1 VNVRKCVIVS
11 IGVAAAIAAIPLW
24 LLAASRLFMLL
35 DSIDGI
41 ITEPW
46 TRATAW
52 WVYAHS
58 EFAARP
64 SVKMML
70 AGSAVLPILPVA
82 AIVGMALYSPRA
94 RKKLRRQLGGQLRP
108 IEAGV
113 TDNHGHAHWPSVEE
127 MLKRF
132 SGPAQSHGGKV
143 VGEARRI
150 DLEPV
155 KDIPFDNQKRSTWG
169 RGGKAELLID
179 DCNAASPHS
188 LMFVGTGG
196 NKTMHMMATQYH
208 WRGSTVTFDP
218 SCEIGPMIKRWRQKI
233 GQRVVFLGSG
243 EFKGSD
249 GRKHV
254 REGIDVLACINPG
267 TPDATSRILSMTAS
281 MCGEEPGRKDSNSI
295 FDSAGRNIIACL
307 LAHMMY
313 SPDNPDQPKTLQTLV
328 EGLNIPEK
336 EMQDFMDFIQRESN
350 SSLARRLARSLMATH
365 KETFS
370 GAYFNASQMVG
381 YLFDDETLKLLS
393 GPNKP
398 ADILAGNVSIYVQI
412 PTSTLINP
420 ASAGIGRLI
429 VDSIVCSVIS
439 ADGNYAERMLLH
451 VDEAALLGP
460 MKSLQ
465 VVLKQARKYGLAM
478 QLIYTSRNDAKTIWT
493 DDGLETWLD
502 GVAWSGYAAVSS
514 RTAEILSKEM
524 GKHGVMAYS
533 EGTNSGSS
541 GKGLGGAS
549 SSRGRNTNVHEISR
563 SLITPDEFKDS
574 RSDEL
579 FVVTRTGRAIR
590 CGMAPYYRRPEMA
603 AEIDRSPY
611 YKGPSISNAA

>member
-1 VNVRKCVIVS
+1 MRAFAYVAGAAVS
-11 IGVAAAIAAIPLW
+11 VLVSW
-24 LLAASRLFMLL
+24 TLLASWIYALIATVPFNCWFYYAHPWPEDFLSRLLL
-35 DSIDGI
+35 SVSGI
-41 ITEPW
+41 L
-46 TRATAW
+46 TALLL
-52 WVYAHS
+52 S
-58 EFAARP
+58 
-64 SVKMML
+64 
-70 AGSAVLPILPVA
+70 
-82 AIVGMALYSPRA
+82 IVGWALTRNSLNR
-94 RKKLRRQLGGQLRP
+94 RLRRPFGGGLRK
-108 IEAGV
+108 IEDGA
-113 TDNHGHAHWPSVEE
+113 TDNHGHARWPSVNE
-127 MLKRF
+127 MLRRF
-132 SGPAQSHGGKV
+132 SGLAASHGGIV

-155 KDIPFDNQKRSTWG
+155 KDIPFNNQKRSTWG
-169 RGGKAELLID
+169 RGGKAALLID
-179 DCNAASPHS
+179 DCNSASPHS

-218 SCEIGPMIKRWRQKI
+218 SCEIGPMIKRWREKI
-233 GQRVVFLGSG
+233 GQRVVFIGSG
-243 EFKGSD
+243 EGQ
-249 GRKHV
+249 
-254 REGIDVLACINPG
+254 EGMDVLACIQPERK
-267 TPDATSRILSMTAS
+267 DATSRILSMTAS

-336 EMQDFMDFIQRESN
+336 EMQDFMDFIQRESH
-350 SSLARRLARSLMATH
+350 SSLARRLARSLMSTH

-370 GAYFNASQMVG
+370 GAYFNASQLVG
-381 YLFDDETLKLLS
+381 YLFDDETLRLLS

-398 ADILAGNVSIYVQI
+398 SDILGGDVSVYVQI

-420 ASAGIGRLI
+420 ASAGIGRMI

-439 ADGNYAERMLLH
+439 ADGNYAQRMLLH

-533 EGTNSGSS
+533 EGSNSGTS

-603 AEIDRSPY
+603 AEIDPSPY
-611 YKGPSISNAA
+611 YKGPSISKVA

>member
-1 VNVRKCVIVS
+1 VKVLAYVIGAAVS
-11 IGVAAAIAAIPLW
+11 VLVSW
-24 LLAASRLFMLL
+24 TLLASWIYSLIATVPFNCWFYYARPWPEDFLSRLLL
-35 DSIDGI
+35 SASGILTALLFSIIG
-41 ITEPW
+41 W
-46 TRATAW
+46 ALTRNKLK
-52 WVYAHS
+52 
-58 EFAARP
+58 R
-64 SVKMML
+64 
-70 AGSAVLPILPVA
+70 
-82 AIVGMALYSPRA
+82 R
-94 RKKLRRQLGGQLRP
+94 LRRPFGGGVRE

-155 KDIPFDNQKRSTWG
+155 KGIPFDNQKRSTWG

-328 EGLNIPEK
+328 EGLNIP
-336 EMQDFMDFIQRESN
+336 D
-350 SSLARRLARSLMATH
+350 

-398 ADILAGNVSIYVQI
+398 ADILAGGVSIYVQI

-611 YKGPSISNAA
+611 YKGPAVQKVA